1 MSVLPK
7 DFLPPADSLPKKIYT
22 LPELQQLPANLNIV
36 DYCIDRHVRSDKG
49 SKVLIY
55 YKDQTVT
62 YLEMQQRI
70 NKLANA
76 LKKLGIEKNDRVML
90 RSPNNPEIFSAYY
103 ACWRIGAIP
112 VLTQHMLRDHDI
124 YYRANDSEA
133 RAMIVSSDTLPDV
146 ANCLKE
152 MKTVKDIIVFGE
164 RKDGFLFMDDLVRD
178 EPVEIT
184 PEKVDP
190 DDYFRIIYSSGTTGK
205 PKGILNTTRD
215 MVSLQETY
223 FRHVLKLQPDDIIGG
238 HPAFAFAFGFSL
250 VISHGYGGCSTS
262 LIDRFSPELMF
273 EAVEK
278 HKISVLLCVPTAFR
292 MMLQIKD
299 AEKKYDLSSLRIC
312 QSAGEPLPGDVAKE
326 WRRRFGMLILDSV
339 GSAELNYCVSTSET
353 TPDDK
358 LESSG
363 KPFPGVE
370 IRLVDS
376 SFKDVPKGAEGE
388 MLVMAPWGN
397 QYWRNPDKQRNCIVD
412 GWNRTGLIFKEDE
425 EGYYWFQGRDDEM
438 IVSGGHKI
446 PAGDVELAILQH
458 PAVMETAVVAS
469 PDPVRGNKVKAF
481 IILKSGYNASDVL
494 AEEIQT
500 FVKEKIA
507 AYKYP
512 REIEFITEKD
522 TPRTVTGK
530 IKRLA
535 LRDREIAKAKNKK
548 A

>member
-1 MSVLPK
+1 MSTIPK
-7 DFLPPADSLPKKIYT
+7 DFLPPSDSLPKKIYD
-22 LPELQQLPANLNIV
+22 LPELQFPVDLNIV
-36 DYCIDRHVRSDKG
+36 DYCIDRHVRSGKAN
-49 SKVLIY
+49 KVLIY
-55 YKDQTVT
+55 YNDEKIT

-76 LKKLGIEKNDRVML
+76 LKKLGIGKNDRVML
-90 RSPNNPEIFSAYY
+90 RSPNNPVIFSAYY

-112 VLTQHMLRDHDI
+112 VLTQNMLRDHDI

-133 RAMIVSSDTLPDV
+133 KAMIVSSDTFPDV
-146 ANCLKE
+146 EKVLSE

-164 RKDGFLFMDDLVRD
+164 RQDGFLFLDDLVRN

-190 DDYFRIIYSSGTTGK
+190 DEYFRIIYSSGTTGR
-205 PKGILNTTRD
+205 PKGILNTPKD
-215 MVSLQETY
+215 MVSLMETY
-223 FRHVLKLQPDDIIGG
+223 GRHVLKLKSDDIIGG

-250 VISHGYGGCSTS
+250 VVFHGFVGSSVS
-262 LIDRFSPELMF
+262 LTDRFSAEHMF
-273 EAVEK
+273 EMVEK

-292 MMLQIKD
+292 MMMQVKD
-299 AEKKYDLSSLRIC
+299 AEKKYDLSSLRLC

-339 GSAELNYCVSTSET
+339 GSGEINYWLTTTET

-388 MLVMAPWGN
+388 MLIMAPWGN
-397 QYWRNPDKQRNCIVD
+397 TYWRNQDKQRNSVVD
-412 GWNRTGLIFKEDE
+412 GWSKTGLIFKQDED
-425 EGYYWFQGRDDEM
+425 GYYWFQGRDDEM

-446 PAGDVELAILQH
+446 PAGDVELAVLQH

-481 IILKSGYNASDVL
+481 ILLKSGYNASDAL
-494 AEEIQT
+494 AEEIQN
-500 FVKEKIA
+500 FVKTKIA

-530 IKRLA
+530 IKRLE
-535 LRDREIAKAKNKK
+535 LRDREIAKAKNKGK
-548 A
+548 